1 MLVNSNY
8 TVGQYFLAS
17 SIINSGF
24 KRKTNKNIL
33 FSTILIVTLM
43 REIFGKNLKQVF
55 LNIL

>member
-17 SIINSGF
+17 SIINSGL

-33 FSTILIVTLM
+33 FSTILIVTL
-43 REIFGKNLKQVF
+43 IAFISNSF
-55 LNIL
+55 

>member
-17 SIINSGF
+17 PIINSGF

-33 FSTILIVTLM
+33 FSTILIVTL
-43 REIFGKNLKQVF
+43 IAFISNSF
-55 LNIL
+55 